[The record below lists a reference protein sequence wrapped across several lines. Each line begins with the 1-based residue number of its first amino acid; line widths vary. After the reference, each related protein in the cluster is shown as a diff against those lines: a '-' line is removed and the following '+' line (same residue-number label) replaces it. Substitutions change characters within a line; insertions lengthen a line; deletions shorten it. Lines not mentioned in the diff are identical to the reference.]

1 MAFKLPPNHSLDEGH
16 LRETYT
22 PKISALLVKE
32 ELLVAVLSRK
42 MPVGI
47 VRDKGYRSWALA
59 IIEIG
64 NKI

>member
-16 LRETYT
+16 PRETY
-22 PKISALLVKE
+22 KISALLVKE

-42 MPVGI
+42 VPLGI